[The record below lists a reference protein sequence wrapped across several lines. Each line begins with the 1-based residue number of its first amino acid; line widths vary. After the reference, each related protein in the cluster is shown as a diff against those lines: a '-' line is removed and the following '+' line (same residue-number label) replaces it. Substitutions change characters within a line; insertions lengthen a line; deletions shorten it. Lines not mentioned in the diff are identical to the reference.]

1 MNADTLLQ
9 SELEA
14 LQEQHAALQA
24 RYRALQERQRQQE
37 ASANQWLEQRTQELQ
52 QEAREQ
58 KKAETLQRVF
68 YRIAERA
75 AADLSFYD
83 FLQAVHGLLGE
94 LLYARNCYVCLYDA
108 RKQVKDFPYYVDER
122 DGDRLQLSAVAM
134 RRGLTEFVLR
144 TAQPQIIDAARLK
157 LLEASG
163 DVTEGSGDMTFTS
176 WLGVPMQI
184 RGQIGGI
191 LAVQGYEPG
200 IAYSPSD
207 ADILSFV
214 ANHVSSA
221 IERYQ
226 ALDALRT
233 SEARYRTVIENVGV
247 GVVVIQ
253 NGRLVFANASVERV
267 VDHPLDYLLSQPFT
281 TVIHPDDLPMVLQR
295 HGMRL
300 RGETVDAN
308 YDIRVI
314 TQHGEVRIVELSAVR
329 IEWAKADAVLL
340 FLVDTTARREAEQ
353 TKRISLQ
360 KQTELN
366 DMKTRFISMAS
377 HEFRTP
383 LATIHGS
390 VELLLHYED
399 RMPADKKRQTLQKID
414 DAVERMTHM
423 LENVLVIGRS
433 DAGQLEFKPRPVALA
448 PFCLALLDEL
458 RSAMTRQYERVQV
471 VLDLP
476 PPEQQF
482 LLDETLVRNIA
493 GNLLSNAVKYSP
505 DGGQVRLSAA
515 VQGDQL
521 VLEVSDQGI
530 GIPQADQAQLF
541 ESFHRASN
549 VGSIAGTGLGLS
561 IVKDAVR
568 CHHGTI
574 AVHSRVGHG
583 SRFTVSLPHQPLPPA
598 APPEA

>member
-1 MNADTLLQ
+1 MISDAELQ
-9 SELEA
+9 TQLEQ
-14 LQEQHAALQA
+14 LQAQHAALQA
-24 RYRALQERQRQQE
+24 QYQALQIRQQE
-37 ASANQWLEQRTQELQ
+37 HEISANQWLNQRTEELKA
-52 QEAREQ
+52 EAREQ
-58 KKAETLQRVF
+58 RKAETLQRVF

-94 LLYARNCYVCLYDA
+94 LLYAKNCYVCLYDEK
-108 RKQVKDFPYYVDER
+108 KQIKDFPYYVDER
-122 DGDRLQLSAVAM
+122 DGDALQLSAVPL

-144 TAQPQIIDAARLK
+144 TAQPQIIDAERLK
-157 LLEASG
+157 RLEASG
-163 DVTEGSGDMTFTS
+163 DVTEGSGDMSFSS

-200 IAYSPSD
+200 IAYSPAD

-226 ALDALRT
+226 ALDALRN

-247 GVVVIQ
+247 GVVVVQ
-253 NGRLVFANASVERV
+253 DGRLVFANASVEGV

-281 TVIHPDDLPMVLQR
+281 AVIHPDDLAMVVER

-300 RGETVDAN
+300 RGEPVDST
-308 YDIRVI
+308 YDFRVI
-314 TQHGEVRIVELSAVR
+314 TQTGEVRIIELSAVR
-329 IEWAKADAVLL
+329 IEWAKQDAVLL

-360 KQTELN
+360 KQIELN

-423 LENVLVIGRS
+423 LENVLVIGRTG
-433 DAGQLEFKPRPVALA
+433 AGQLEFKPRPMAIT
-448 PFCLALLDEL
+448 PFCMGLLDEL
-458 RSAMTRQYERVQV
+458 RSAMTRQYERVSV
-471 VLDLP
+471 VIDLP
-476 PPEQQF
+476 PHEQQF
-482 LLDETLVRNIA
+482 LLDETLIRNIA
-493 GNLLSNAVKYSP
+493 GNLLSNAIKYSP
-505 DGGQVRLSAA
+505 DGGEVTLRVQVLA
-515 VQGDQL
+515 DQL
-521 VLEVSDQGI
+521 VMTVRDQGI
-530 GIPQADQAQLF
+530 GIPEADQAHLF

-549 VGSIAGTGLGLS
+549 VGPIAGTGLGLS
-561 IVKDAVR
+561 IVKDAVT
-568 CHHGTI
+568 CHLGTI
-574 AVHSRVGHG
+574 SVQSQVGQG
-583 SRFTVSLPHQPLPPA
+583 SCFTVTLPNPPMSA
-598 APPEA
+598 AHATP

>member
-1 MNADTLLQ
+1 MISEAELQ
-9 SELEA
+9 TQLEH
-14 LQEQHAALQA
+14 LQAQHTALQA
-24 RYRALQERQRQQE
+24 QYQALQVRQREQE
-37 ASANQWLEQRTQELQ
+37 ASANQWLDQRTEELKA
-52 QEAREQ
+52 EAREQ
-58 KKAETLQRVF
+58 RKAETLQRVF

-94 LLYARNCYVCLYDA
+94 LLYAKNCYVCLYDA
-108 RKQVKDFPYYVDER
+108 KKQIKDFPYYVDER
-122 DGDRLQLSAVAM
+122 DGDALQLSAVPL

-144 TAQPQIIDAARLK
+144 TAQPQIIDAERLK
-157 LLEASG
+157 RLEASG
-163 DVTEGSGDMTFTS
+163 DVTEGSGDMSFSS

-200 IAYSPSD
+200 IAYTPAD

-226 ALDALRT
+226 ALDALRN

-247 GVVVIQ
+247 GVVVVQ
-253 NGRLVFANASVERV
+253 DGRLVFANASVERV

-281 TVIHPDDLPMVLQR
+281 AVVHPDDLTMVVER

-300 RGETVDAN
+300 RGEPVDAN
-308 YDIRVI
+308 YDFRII
-314 TQHGEVRIVELSAVR
+314 TQTGEVRIIELSAVR
-329 IEWAKADAVLL
+329 IEWAKQDAVLL

-360 KQTELN
+360 KQIELN

-390 VELLLHYED
+390 VELLLHYDD

-423 LENVLVIGRS
+423 LENVLVIGRTG
-433 DAGQLEFKPRPVALA
+433 AGQLEFKPRPMAIT
-448 PFCLALLDEL
+448 PFCMGLLDEL
-458 RSAMTRQYERVQV
+458 RSTMARQYERVNL
-471 VLDLP
+471 VLDMP
-476 PPEQQF
+476 PHEQQF
-482 LLDETLVRNIA
+482 LLDETLIRNIA
-493 GNLLSNAVKYSP
+493 GNLLSNAIKYSP
-505 DGGQVRLSAA
+505 DGGKVSLRVQVQA
-515 VQGDQL
+515 DHL
-521 VLEVSDQGI
+521 VMTVRDQGI
-530 GIPQADQAQLF
+530 GIPEADQAHLF

-549 VGSIAGTGLGLS
+549 VGPIAGTGLGLS
-561 IVKDAVR
+561 IVKDAVT
-568 CHHGTI
+568 CHLGNI
-574 AVHSRVGHG
+574 SVQSQVGQG
-583 SRFTVSLPHQPLPPA
+583 SCFTVTLPNPA
-598 APPEA
+598 MSSAQATP